1 MLTRVITNLA
11 NTSPVELF
19 ALDIWVKMK
28 KLLLISSIAL
38 GFLAGCASN
47 DNISTQSNVA
57 TMQSKPSIA
66 PSKSAS
72 APKPKNDI
80 QNEIAQC
87 IQAVNEGK
95 TAQAID
101 GTIFALDPSNPSSK
115 FLYSSPSKLSTD
127 ETVLLAKFKRE
138 TQKCRQIAMKIQ
150 NPSLRKVYQSYFAK
164 IDRVYDDLIYKKI
177 TIGVANQERSLLM
190 TQFKMQFLDALN
202 Q

>member
-1 MLTRVITNLA
+1 MK
-11 NTSPVELF
+11 LF

-38 GFLAGCASN
+38 GFLGGCASKE
-47 DNISTQSNVA
+47 NISPQSNAA
-57 TMQSKPSIA
+57 TMQSKSSIA

-72 APKPKNDI
+72 APKPKDDI

-87 IQAVNEGK
+87 IQAVNEGR
-95 TAQAID
+95 TAQSID

-115 FLYSSPSKLSTD
+115 FLYSSPNKLSAD

-150 NPSLRKVYQSYFAK
+150 NPSVRKVYQNYFTK

-190 TQFKMQFLDALN
+190 NQFKVQFLDALN